1 MNLAVK
7 TLPVRR
13 SHAERTAL
21 SDARM
26 LDAAVSLI
34 VTRGAAGTT
43 LKEVG
48 ELAGYSRGLASVRFG
63 NKAALFA
70 FIVRSVGEEWL
81 ATLREAVRDQVG
93 LPAILSATDAHYCFV
108 RDGAER
114 IRAFYSLWFDSIG
127 PDADFK
133 LTIANVHERRQRDI
147 EAWIRSGI
155 AQGSVPS
162 EVPVNAVAQQFCAAI
177 IGIVYQWLV
186 RPEATD
192 HLQDLHI
199 GLKQQMTLARMP
211 VETRRAVFE
220 IGMNAPG
227 EIAPLSRFVAPHA
240 ACGVGHSGM
249 SDIFT
254 SLITSPSMCGSS
266 RAPEPHTTSADGAGR
281 F

>member
-7 TLPVRR
+7 TLPIRR

-26 LDAAVSLI
+26 LEAAVSLI

-155 AQGSVPS
+155 AQGTVPS
-162 EVPVNAVAQQFCAAI
+162 EIPVNAVAQQFCAAI

-199 GLKQQMTLARMP
+199 GLKQQMTLA
-211 VETRRAVFE
+211 
-220 IGMNAPG
+220 
-227 EIAPLSRFVAPHA
+227 LSAKA
-240 ACGVGHSGM
+240 
-249 SDIFT
+249 
-254 SLITSPSMCGSS
+254 
-266 RAPEPHTTSADGAGR
+266 
-281 F
+281 